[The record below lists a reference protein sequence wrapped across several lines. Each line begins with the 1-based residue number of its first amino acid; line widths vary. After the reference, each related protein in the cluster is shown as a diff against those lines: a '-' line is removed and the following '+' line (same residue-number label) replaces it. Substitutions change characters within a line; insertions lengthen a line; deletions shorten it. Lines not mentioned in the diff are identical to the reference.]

1 MLHAC
6 LSPPEAYELHDRA
19 PLRPPLRR
27 PVLRS
32 RPARAGDQRDQRS
45 EARHRRLLRRPDD
58 VRLQA
63 RVRGGEALPGQGRVR
78 VDGRDPGQPRL
89 AERRLRPL
97 RGAVRRPQLRAARGP
112 GHRRRGRFDRAR
124 PRSRPDR
131 PRPLP
136 LDRGAVRSG
145 REPADLRLSPPPAAG
160 ARHRAR
166 AERDL
171 RRGRHD
177 RDASS
182 VPASTSCSR
191 ATSTFPTPGSSRTS
205 SSSTRAP
212 SRRCGS
218 GATRGPV
225 TTSSRCREAMS
236 PSGASTPSTA
246 RSGSSSSRS
255 TRSSTRSTRAGSRT
269 R

>member
-1 MLHAC
+1 MPA
-6 LSPPEAYELHDRA
+6 EGTTLHDR
-19 PLRPPLRR
+19 PSLRPPLRR
-27 PVLRS
+27 PVLRA
-32 RPARAGDQRDQRS
+32 RPARAGDQRDQRP
-45 EARHRRLLRRPDD
+45 EAGHRRLLRRPDH

-63 RVRGGEALPGQGRVR
+63 RVRGGEALPRQGRVR
-78 VDGRDPGQPRL
+78 VDGRDPGEPRL
-89 AERRLRPL
+89 AQRRLRPL
-97 RGAVRRPQLRAARGP
+97 RGALRRPQLRAPRRP
-112 GHRRRGRFDRAR
+112 GHRRRGRLDRAR

-131 PRPLP
+131 PRSLP
-136 LDRGAVRSG
+136 LDRGAVRAG
-145 REPADLRLSPPPAAG
+145 GEPAGLRLPPPPAARAG
-160 ARHRAR
+160 HRAR

-177 RDASS
+177 RDAAARRR
-182 VPASTSCSR
+182 PPR
-191 ATSTFPTPGSSRTS
+191 ALGPQARARTPGSSRTS
-205 SSSTRAP
+205 SSSTPAR

-225 TTSSRCREAMS
+225 TTSSRCREATS
-236 PSGASTPSTA
+236 PSGASTRSTA